1 MRRPR
6 IEIMRLDHRAAVV
19 APGLESPGYRGRRVA
34 AAVELHFAAFVC
46 VRCAAHEDARSAA
59 GPQDGA
65 VRDGEDFGGVE
76 FDRSLGEGFVFQTT
90 PGIFQGFMAAK

>member
-1 MRRPR
+1 MFVFLHA
-6 IEIMRLDHRAAVV
+6 IEHF
-19 APGLESPGYRGRRVA
+19 PQRVA

-46 VRCAAHEDARSAA
+46 VRCAAHEDARRAA
-59 GPQDGA
+59 RPQDGA